1 MSKKAKISIGIVLL
15 LVVSGAIIA
24 SVNKKDKGV
33 KQAMFYVLWRAT
45 MPSVLIE
52 AGFISNRVEERRFK
66 SRAFQTALAES
77 ITRGVT
83 SYSKTYKTA
92 MRR

>member
-1 MSKKAKISIGIVLL
+1 MVKGLRRTHSGI
-15 LVVSGAIIA
+15 
-24 SVNKKDKGV
+24 KDKGV

-52 AGFISNRVEERRFK
+52 TGFISNRSEERRFK
-66 SRAFQTALAES
+66 SQAFQRALAES
-77 ITRGVT
+77 IARGV
-83 SYSKTYKTA
+83 SAYSKTYRTA